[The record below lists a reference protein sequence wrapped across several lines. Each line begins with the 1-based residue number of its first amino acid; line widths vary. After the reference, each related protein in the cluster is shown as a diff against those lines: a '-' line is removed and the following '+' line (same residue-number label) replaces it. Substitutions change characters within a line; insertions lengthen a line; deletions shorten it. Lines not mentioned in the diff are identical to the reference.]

1 MDEQQYNVNRPTRR
15 RRRSK
20 AQIIKEE
27 YLPVIIAGAAILLV
41 LIFIIGAISR
51 GVERNRLEKEEAA
64 AAALAAQQ
72 DAQRLSQEADTLVKK
87 AEALAQSF
95 DYDSAIA
102 MLDSFSGDMTQYAQ
116 LTSARETYTLAQ
128 SQLIPWDDP
137 DKIIHLSFQMLIA
150 DPERAWN
157 DPALSNSY
165 NKNFISTTEFSSI
178 LEQLYS
184 NGYILISPYDFI
196 EKTANAGYQFK
207 TVYLPEGK
215 KPLVI
220 TQTDVNYHTYMLD
233 SDGDKLPDN
242 GGDGFASKLMLD
254 VNGELVNEYTD
265 KTGNVHV
272 GAYDL
277 VPILNAFVDSHPDF
291 SYKGAKAI
299 ISVSG
304 YDGLFGY
311 RTNSEAEQF
320 FGTAVYEKSVE
331 DAKAVAQALRNDGYL
346 LACNGFENES
356 FGNYTADQISAD
368 MSGWS
373 AEVVS
378 ILGDVEIFAFPRNK
392 DISEPGI
399 YTGDR
404 YNVLK
409 NLGFTY
415 YLGYCDDGS
424 PWTVYA
430 DDYVRQGRIVVSA
443 TNLAYHREWF
453 NGMFDSASVLD
464 PTRTTVPK

>member
-1 MDEQQYNVNRPTRR
+1 MDEQQYNVNRSTRR
-15 RRRSK
+15 RRRSR

-27 YLPVIIAGAAILLV
+27 YLPVIIAGAAIILV
-41 LIFIIGAISR
+41 LIFIIGAIGR
-51 GVERNRLEKEEAA
+51 GVEKNRQEKEAA
-64 AAALAAQQ
+64 QAAALAAQQ
-72 DAQRLSQEADTLVKK
+72 EAQRLNQEADALLQK

-95 DYDSAIA
+95 DYDGAISV
-102 MLDSFSGDMTQYAQ
+102 LDSFPGDMMKYAQ
-116 LTSARETYTLAQ
+116 LMSARDKYELEK
-128 SQLIPWDDP
+128 SRMIPWDDP
-137 DKIIHLSFQMLIA
+137 NKIISLSFQMLIA

-157 DPALSNSY
+157 DPGLSTSY
-165 NKNFISTTEFSSI
+165 NKNFISTTEFTAV
-178 LEQLYS
+178 LGQLYN

-196 EKTANAGYQFK
+196 EKTDNAGYQFK
-207 TVYLPEGK
+207 TLYLPEGK
-215 KPLVI
+215 KPLII

-233 SDGDKLPDN
+233 SDGDKLPDK
-242 GGDGFASKLMLD
+242 GGDGFASKLLLD
-254 VNGELVNEYTD
+254 ADGELVNEYTD

-277 VPILNAFVDSHPDF
+277 VPILNAFVKAHPDF
-291 SYKGAKAI
+291 SYKGAKAV

-320 FGTAVYEKSVE
+320 FGTAAYERSIE
-331 DAKAVAQALRNDGYL
+331 DVKAVAQALRNDGYL
-346 LACNGFENES
+346 LACNGFKNES
-356 FGNYTADQISAD
+356 LGNYTAEQISAD

-373 AEVVS
+373 AEVVP
-378 ILGDVEIFAFPRNK
+378 ILGAVEIFAFPRNK

-424 PWTVYA
+424 PWTVFA